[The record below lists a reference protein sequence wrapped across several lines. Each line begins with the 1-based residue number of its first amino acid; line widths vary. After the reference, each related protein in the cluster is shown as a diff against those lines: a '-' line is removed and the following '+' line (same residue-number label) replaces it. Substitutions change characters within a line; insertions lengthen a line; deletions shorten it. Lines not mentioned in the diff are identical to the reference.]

1 MSQDGGVEPVWAPSG
16 RELFFR
22 SGNRFVAARVQT
34 AGTFSVLSREVLFE
48 YPGTPFRLHT
58 NYDVHP
64 DGDRFVMVGVGEQPT
79 ELVVVLNWVE
89 ELRRQ
94 VR

>member
-1 MSQDGGVEPVWAPSG
+1 M
-16 RELFFR
+16 
-22 SGNRFVAARVQT
+22 
-34 AGTFSVLSREVLFE
+34 LFE
-48 YPGTPFRLHT
+48 YPGAPFRLHT

-89 ELRRQ
+89 ELQRQ
-94 VR
+94 AR